1 MTERLLAVFSALLV
15 PLAMHL
21 VMLNF
26 GGTMLPGFMGL
37 ALLGFIFLTAA
48 GCGRLLLRVLN
59 VGGLSESE
67 RTLIGATL
75 GLGLLS
81 QGMFLLGVL
90 GGMKAWAVSALL
102 GVFWVVGF
110 TELRD
115 LLASLVGSL
124 GLLRDRPALAGGTF
138 VCLGALLWLA
148 WVPPHHYDA
157 LVYHLPLAAAYVKAG
172 RIFPVEHLLFTHFP
186 QNAEM
191 LYSMALLL
199 GSDLLAQMLTWL
211 ATFLSVWWVFEMGKR
226 FLRIGTV
233 LLACLLVVT
242 HTSVML
248 LTPTAYVECVVMLWI
263 TAAVLSTLRWRS
275 ESDEE
280 SGPRGWL
287 AMAGIF
293 AGLGV
298 GTKYY
303 AGICPA
309 LIGFYLL
316 CRWLAS
322 AFGGP
327 HSAFARER
335 LKDGFVFAGTAVLAG
350 APWLVKNVVFVG
362 NPVFPFLYRFFPLRG
377 VEWSAMSA
385 QRYFEIMT
393 EYGIPEGRFWSE
405 LLRFPYLAA
414 SGSTRFGGGADVL
427 GGLGWAPL
435 FVSVPLALWAAWRK
449 RPMRWL
455 LAYCL
460 GHWLLWYN
468 TGVVLRFLVVIV
480 PLASMLAAD
489 GLSQAW
495 ERMGSA
501 GRVLLGAAL
510 AVMLWTNLALFLSVN
525 AMVDSLPVLVGLKT
539 RQQFLSEKL
548 DYYPCAAFA
557 RERLDPD
564 DRVLIFGEQRGFY
577 VEQPHTATTVLAPNR
592 FVRMA
597 NEAQGPEDLS
607 RRLREEAGFRHVLVV
622 PREAKRLD
630 DGYGV
635 LHFTER
641 GLANWAA
648 LEQGWVEPVFE
659 APGRCSL
666 YRMR

>member
-1 MTERLLAVFSALLV
+1 MTERLLAVFSALLAV
-15 PLAMHL
+15 LALHL

-37 ALLGFIFLTAA
+37 ALLGFLFLTVA
-48 GCGRLLLRVLN
+48 GCGRLLLRVLG
-59 VGGLSESE
+59 VAGLSESE

-81 QGMFLLGVL
+81 QGIFLLGAL
-90 GGMKAWAVSALL
+90 GWLKAWAVSVLL

-115 LLASLVGSL
+115 LVASLVGSL
-124 GLLRDRPALAGGTF
+124 GLLRDRPVLAGGVF
-138 VCLGALLWLA
+138 VCLGAHLWLA
-148 WVPPHHYDA
+148 WVPPHQYDA

-191 LYSMALLL
+191 LYAMALIL

-226 FLRIGTV
+226 FLSVTAV

-263 TAAVLSTLRWRS
+263 TAAALSALRWRM
-275 ESDEE
+275 ESDEV

-309 LIGFYLL
+309 LIGLWLL
-316 CRWLAS
+316 GRWLAS

-335 LKDGFVFAGTAVLAG
+335 LKDGLVFACAAVVAG
-350 APWLVKNVVFVG
+350 APWLVKNLATVG
-362 NPVFPFLYRFFPLRG
+362 DPVFPFLYRFFPLRG
-377 VEWSAMSA
+377 VDWSAMSA

-393 EYGIPEGRFWSE
+393 EYRIPEGHFWSE

-414 SGSTRFGGGADVL
+414 SGSARFGGGADVL

-435 FVSVPLALWAAWRK
+435 FASVPLALWAAWRK
-449 RPMRWL
+449 RPRRLL

-460 GHWLLWYN
+460 GHWLVWYN
-468 TGVVLRFLVVIV
+468 TGVVLRFLVVLV

-489 GLSQAW
+489 GLTQAW
-495 ERMGSA
+495 ERLGSA
-501 GRVLLGAAL
+501 GRLLLGGAF
-510 AVMLWTNLALFLSVN
+510 AVMLWTNLALFISVN
-525 AMVDSLPVLVGLKT
+525 TMVDSLPVLVGLMT

-557 RERLDPD
+557 RENLD
-564 DRVLIFGEQRGFY
+564 RSERMLVFGEQRGFY
-577 VEQPHTATTVLAPNR
+577 VEQPHAATTVLAPNR

-597 NEAQGPEDLS
+597 NEAQGPEELS
-607 RRLREEAGFRHVLVV
+607 RRLREEGGFRNVLVV

-630 DGYGV
+630 EGYGV
-635 LHFTER
+635 LHFTEH

-648 LEQGWVEPVFE
+648 LEHGWVEPVFE

-666 YRMR
+666 YRIR